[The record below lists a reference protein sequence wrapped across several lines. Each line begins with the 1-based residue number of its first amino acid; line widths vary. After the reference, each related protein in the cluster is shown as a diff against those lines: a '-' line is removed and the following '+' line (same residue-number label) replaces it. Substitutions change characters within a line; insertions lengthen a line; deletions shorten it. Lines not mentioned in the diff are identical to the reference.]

1 MDISK
6 FVAQKNL
13 SILWFINAAILAL
26 IFIVFTILDRFDMQT
41 AKGWER
47 YSQNVIPIS
56 TLMLG
61 TFYINYNKQQE
72 NKKVNIFYYRLSY
85 SISIFYLSVLY
96 LTILLAPLAF
106 AYQSISIIDLLDK
119 SKIYLILI
127 QGLLTYS

>member
-61 TFYINYNKQQE
+61 TFYINNNKQQE
-72 NKKVNIFYYRLSY
+72 NKKVNI
-85 SISIFYLSVLY
+85 
-96 LTILLAPLAF
+96 LAPLAF

-127 QGLLTYS
+127 QGLLTYSLGLFFNKEA